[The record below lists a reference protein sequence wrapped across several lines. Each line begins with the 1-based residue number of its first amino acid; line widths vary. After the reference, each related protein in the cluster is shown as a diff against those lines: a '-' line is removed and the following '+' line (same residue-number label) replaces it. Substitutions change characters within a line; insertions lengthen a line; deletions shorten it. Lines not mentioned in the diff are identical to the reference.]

1 MKTGS
6 INGQQVTIVNPSPA
20 GFSLIRNPL
29 TSPSTLGAGDRE
41 FKSLY
46 PDNENNILVSSETPC
61 QTMRLFCFHT

>member
-6 INGQQVTIVNPSPA
+6 INGQQVTIVNIPLA
-20 GFSLIRNPL
+20 GFFQIRNPL

-46 PDNENNILVSSETPC
+46 PDTLKPC
-61 QTMRLFCFHT
+61 FFDEK